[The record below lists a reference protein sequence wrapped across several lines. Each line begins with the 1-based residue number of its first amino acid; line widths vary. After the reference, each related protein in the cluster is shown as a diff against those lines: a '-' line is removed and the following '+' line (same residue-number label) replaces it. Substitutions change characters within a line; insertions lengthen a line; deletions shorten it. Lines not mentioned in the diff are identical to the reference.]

1 MLTRVLAADDSY
13 VKQQENHIESSVKAE
28 ASAFGA
34 EAEDNDEL
42 DIQLD
47 EDVSHAMLS
56 HTTNLFTHCTAYIAT
71 RCGPFLLSVARMHLM
86 KTTKTMMTWT
96 SSWPW
101 V

>member
-1 MLTRVLAADDSY
+1 MLAADDTY
-13 VKQQENHIESSVKAE
+13 VKQQDNNMESSVKAE

-56 HTTNLFTHCTAYIAT
+56 HTIILLTRCTAYIAM
-71 RCGPFLLSVARMHLM
+71 RCGQFVLSVLRMHP
-86 KTTKTMMTWT
+86 MMTITMITTWT
-96 SSWPW
+96 FS
-101 V
+101 